1 MDTKILAEK
10 RQHNRPSVNILK
22 MLGHEDIKE
31 RLPEYM
37 KEGVMPD
44 EVKAHLESCKECRD
58 ELSILQSLKE
68 ISVPDPGAMFFETL
82 PQKIRM
88 SLKEQRKSMSLRR
101 LVPAFASI
109 ALVIAVGYIYYMTN
123 KTPLDDWSLFSD
135 PFASQVYDLD
145 ELSADNIPSIA
156 DSMEEEAYLP
166 SGETTF
172 LRELAALSEEEMELL
187 YDNLKTK
194 DNKGGIL

>member
-1 MDTKILAEK
+1 MNHD
-10 RQHNRPSVNILK
+10 N
-22 MLGHEDIKE
+22 IKE
-31 RLPEYM
+31 KLPEYI
-37 KEGVMPD
+37 KEGIMP
-44 EVKAHLESCKECRD
+44 EEIKAHLESCKECRD

-68 ISVPDPGAMFFETL
+68 TSVPDPGAMFFETL

-88 SLKEQRKSMSLRR
+88 SLKPEKNKSIFAR

-109 ALVIAVGYIYYMTN
+109 ALVIALGYIYQMTN
-123 KTPLDDWSLFSD
+123 KTPLDDWPLFSD

-145 ELSADNIPSIA
+145 ELSADNIPLIA
-156 DSMEEEAYLP
+156 DSMEEDEAYLP

-172 LRELAALSEEEMELL
+172 LGEIASLSEEEMELL
-187 YDNLKTK
+187 YDNLETK

>member
-1 MDTKILAEK
+1 
-10 RQHNRPSVNILK
+10 
-22 MLGHEDIKE
+22 MLGHDDIKE
-31 RLPEYM
+31 RLPEYVRD
-37 KEGVMPD
+37 GFMPE
-44 EVKAHLESCKECRD
+44 EVKVHLKTCKECSE
-58 ELSILQSLKE
+58 ELSILRSLKE
-68 ISVPDPGAMFFETL
+68 APVPDPGAMFFETL

-88 SLKEQRKSMSLRR
+88 SLKEQRKSMFLRR

-109 ALVIAVGYIYYMTN
+109 ALVIAVGYIYHITN

-156 DSMEEEAYLP
+156 DYMEEDEAYLP

-172 LRELAALSEEEMELL
+172 LGELASLSEKEIELL
-187 YDNLKTK
+187 YNNLETK
-194 DNKGGIL
+194 NKNGGVL